1 MLLHNF
7 SHILATAILWANDK
21 PNTEAVL
28 KVYKK
33 KDGQQIGS
41 VPISTTYKG
50 LLTFHARAGLE
61 NLKHSL
67 DGYYLEGLT
76 VRFVEVSDVSA

>member
-1 MLLHNF
+1 
-7 SHILATAILWANDK
+7 
-21 PNTEAVL
+21 VL
-28 KVYKK
+28 NVFTK
-33 KDGQQIGS
+33 KDGKQIGT

-61 NLKHSL
+61 TLKHSL

-76 VRFVEVSDVSA
+76 VRFVEVTK

>member
-1 MLLHNF
+1 MLLHNY
-7 SHILATAILWANDK
+7 SHILATTVLWANDK
-21 PNTEAVL
+21 PNTAAILNVFRQ
-28 KVYKK
+28 
-33 KDGQQIGS
+33 KDGKQIGE

-76 VRFVEVSDVSA
+76 VTFTEVSDVA